1 MNVFETMKI
10 GEVECANRIGVPAMC
25 TYLCNSKDGVAS
37 EDHVAHYTTLA
48 KGKPA
53 FIIQE
58 ATAVNAFGYIDEHC
72 LGIYTAR
79 QKEGLKRIVD
89 QVHRQGVKFGIQLNH
104 AGMKNEFGNQKYS
117 AMSFDD
123 VIGLDLD
130 QIHQIIKDFESAAIT
145 ARDLKY
151 DFIEIHAAH
160 GYLINQFLSP
170 LSNQRSDEYQDRM
183 LLLRRICEA
192 CIRSF
197 EGAIIVRLSVE
208 EYEEAGLHKED
219 FAAIVKELEAMGVHA
234 ISVSSGGLNKSK
246 INSFPLYQIPLA
258 TYIKQQVNIP
268 VMGVGLIT
276 SEEQIEDI
284 LNKEQCDIVLLGRKL
299 VRDPYFLLKWKD
311 RLNELN
317 LEDIGEILYRSIH
330 K

>member
-1 MNVFETMKI
+1 MKVFEKNKMGTL
-10 GEVECANRIGVPAMC
+10 ELENRIGVPPMC
-25 TYLCNSKDGVAS
+25 TYLCRTQDGVAS
-37 EDHVAHYTTLA
+37 DDHIAHYTTLA

-58 ATAVNAFGYIDEHC
+58 ATAVNAFGYIDNQC
-72 LGIYTAR
+72 LGIYTPR
-79 QKEGLKRIVD
+79 QKEALKRIVD
-89 QVHRQGVKFGIQLNH
+89 QVHAQGVKFGIQLNH
-104 AGMKNEFGNQKYS
+104 AGMKNQFGNQKYS
-117 AMSFDD
+117 AMSQSD
-123 VIGLDLD
+123 VVGLNIE
-130 QIHQIIKDFESAAIT
+130 QIDQIIKDFEYAAIS

-170 LSNQRSDEYQDRM
+170 LTNQRSDEYQNRM
-183 LLLRRICEA
+183 LLLKRICEA

-197 EGAIIVRLSVE
+197 EGTLIVRLSVE

-219 FAAIVKELEAMGVHA
+219 FVSIVKELEAIGVHA
-234 ISVSSGGLNKSK
+234 ISVSSGGLNKSQ
-246 INSFPLYQIPLA
+246 INSYPLYQIPLA

-276 SEEQIEDI
+276 SEEEIEDI

-311 RLNELN
+311 RLNELKM
-317 LEDIGEILYRSIH
+317 EDIGEVLYRSIH
-330 K
+330 N